1 MWLLENEIKER
12 WQVLCE
18 QAATEQD
25 PAKFLAVIEELTAEL
40 DRRSQRTKLP
50 PSNGDGHNPYVP

>member
-25 PAKFLAVIEELTAEL
+25 PEKFLAVIKELTAEL
-40 DRRSQRTKLP
+40 DRRSQRKKLP
-50 PSNGDGHNPYVP
+50 PSNGEGHNTDLP